1 MVEIPTENALEG
13 RMTMPRFPGFPQG
26 PLKQN
31 KGGSRENLQARSR
44 YIDHSLRF
52 TEWVNELGFERTWLG
67 RIFHDLDN
75 SFQLRRLSLLFLF
88 SLGLS
93 VLMFFDFD
101 FTYSARLGDRASH
114 DIKSPLA
121 FKVIDEISTED
132 KRKVA
137 ENAVPMVF
145 DFDRQAFED
154 LYALVYTA
162 FRKMREEMR
171 HTVLSSD
178 DFEHFDQVAK
188 LFRLKPDFDRLIGH
202 TVSNQVFEWLINNR
216 FSPRIENMVMETLDR
231 WSPSKIAE
239 GVDKLSAGGQKE
251 IVARELMRGGG
262 RGREI
267 SVQIN
272 DLRDIGRLEDLPVT
286 RMPLSKNFTSTD
298 QRLFEEFVR
307 SLISPNM
314 TLNKQ
319 ETELRRQ
326 KARDEVLPHEIS
338 VEKNQVIVPEGA
350 VIQPIHLTL
359 LNEIENQRSSRNR
372 NFIALVSSVMFVV
385 MLLVFSSYLRRFTL
399 NRVRIDSKELV
410 IMGVV
415 TILVVALTKF
425 FIFLTNSAFTLHFGT
440 TIPESAFLFAA
451 PVASGTMLVGLLIT
465 SGEVV
470 WIFSLFLAVV
480 LGLMVDMK
488 FSFMLTTVISGLA
501 AARGVYCC
509 KTRNDVYR
517 AGVRTGLVN
526 ALMVMLVITVQH
538 YGNDTFMR
546 QLAWTVPGGF
556 LSGVFSSLVTMMFVP
571 LLETIFNV
579 TTDVKLLELSNLNH
593 PLLREMIVKA
603 PGTYHHSLVVGSMVE
618 AAAEQ
623 IGANPLLAKV
633 MSYYHDIGKIEHAQY
648 FIENQKAGHNP
659 HDQLSPHMS
668 KTILIAHVKDG
679 VELGLQHKLGKPIID
694 GIVQHHGTTLIAF
707 FYNRALELQD
717 ADIDEV
723 REEDFRYPGPKPQF
737 REAALIMLADSIE
750 AASRSLDE
758 PTPVRLQNI
767 VKNIIQRKFMDGQL
781 DECNLTLKDLTI
793 IEESFIKIL
802 NGIYHS
808 RIDYPRRAGGG
819 ASEAPVAPSTL
830 NPPPA
835 QPQPSAY
842 APLGTGQPRRS
853 SSPHAQIPSSA
864 LPGPGQKK

>member
-1 MVEIPTENALEG
+1 MAKPK
-13 RMTMPRFPGFPQG
+13 FPGFSNG
-26 PLKQN
+26 PNRPGKS
-31 KGGSRENLQARSR
+31 GSREKLQIRSR

-52 TEWVNELGFERTWLG
+52 MEWVNELGLEKT
-67 RIFHDLDN
+67 RIGKIFQDLDT
-75 SFQLRRLSLLFLF
+75 SFKLRRLSLLFLF
-88 SLGLS
+88 ALGLS
-93 VLMFFDFD
+93 ILMFFDFD
-101 FTYSARLGDRASH
+101 FSYSVRLGDQVNH
-114 DIKSPLA
+114 DIKSPIS
-121 FKVIDEISTED
+121 FKVVDEVSTEE
-132 KRKVA
+132 KRTVA
-137 ENAVPMVF
+137 ANQVPMVF

-154 LYALVYTA
+154 LYARVYTA

-171 HTVLSSD
+171 ATILSSD

-188 LFRLKPDFDRLIGH
+188 LFRLKPDFEKHLGRG
-202 TVSNQVFEWLINNR
+202 VSDQVFEWLINSR
-216 FSPRIENMVMETLDR
+216 FSPRVENMVMETLDR
-231 WSPSKIAE
+231 WSPSKI
-239 GVDKLSAGGQKE
+239 VDGLDNLISGEQKE
-251 IVARELMRGGG
+251 IVARELSRGAG
-262 RGREI
+262 RGREFT
-267 SVQIN
+267 VPVHE
-272 DLRDIGRLEDLPVT
+272 LRDISQFEDLPVV
-286 RMPLSKNFTSTD
+286 RMPLSRTFTSTD

-307 SLISPNM
+307 TLVAPNL

-326 KARDEVLPHEIS
+326 KARDTVLPHEIS
-338 VEKNQVIVPEGA
+338 VEKNQVIVQEGA
-350 VIQPIHLTL
+350 VVQPLHVTL

-385 MLLVFSSYLRRFTL
+385 ILLVFSSYLRRFTL
-399 NRVRIDSKELV
+399 NRVKISSTDTV

-415 TILVVALTKF
+415 TVIVVAVTKF
-425 FIFLTNSAFTLHFGT
+425 FLFLTNTAFSMRFGT

-451 PVASGTMLVGLLIT
+451 PVAAGTMLVGLLIT

-470 WIFSLFLAVV
+470 WIFSLFIAVV
-480 LGLMVDMK
+480 LGLMSDMK
-488 FSFMLTTVISGLA
+488 FSFLLVTVISSIA
-501 AARGVYCC
+501 AARGVHGC
-509 KTRNDVYR
+509 KTRNDLYA

-526 ALMVMLVITVQH
+526 ALMVMLVVTVQF
-538 YGNDTFMR
+538 YGNENFVR
-546 QLAWTVPGGF
+546 QLAWTVPAGF
-556 LSGVFSSLVTMMFVP
+556 LSGVLSSLVAMMIVP

-579 TTDVKLLELSNLNH
+579 TTDVRLLELSNLNH
-593 PLLREMIVKA
+593 PLLKEMIVKA

-648 FIENQKAGHNP
+648 FIENQKAGQNP

-679 VELGLQHKLGKPIID
+679 VELGLKHKLGKPIID
-694 GIVQHHGTTLIAF
+694 GIVQHHGNTLIAF

-781 DECNLTLKDLTI
+781 DECNLTLRDLTT
-793 IEESFIKIL
+793 IEDSFIKIL
-802 NGIYHS
+802 HGIYHS

-819 ASEAPVAPSTL
+819 ASEAP
-830 NPPPA
+830 PA
-835 QPQPSAY
+835 QPLPGQNAYSPAQQRRQFDTKSDSKTETRAPSN
-842 APLGTGQPRRS
+842 GNV
-853 SSPHAQIPSSA
+853 
-864 LPGPGQKK
+864 LPGPGTKK